1 VLLLPGLLLLAG
13 CTREVPG
20 TEASAESGRERPDI
34 LLISIDTLRADRL
47 GCYGHDDAR
56 TPVLDALAAEAV
68 VFEAAYT
75 TAPITLPAHASM
87 LTGLIPP
94 RHGVRDNGAF
104 RLPDS
109 VTTLAETLSRQ
120 GYRTAAFI
128 GGLPLLRS
136 GGLARGFE
144 RYDDDIAARSLGGSD
159 LARRPE
165 RYAEEVFGLAH
176 DWLSAAG
183 PEPVFAFVHL
193 YDPHSPY
200 ERALP
205 GAAEPT
211 YDGELAY
218 VDGALGR
225 FRSAL
230 GVDPRFRS
238 ALTVVTSDHG
248 EGLGDHDER
257 THCVF
262 VYDSTLRVPLLIH
275 WPGVLGPRRLAGPVG
290 LVDLVPTL
298 LDLAGLPPVDGLD
311 GVSLGEQVRR
321 GTPVPGRDLYFESLF
336 GELRFGW
343 APLRGLRRGT
353 AKYIRAPRP
362 ELYDLGGDPGE
373 RLNRWSA
380 TTDDGADLEERLREV
395 GEGGA
400 ARIALDEDTARALRS
415 LGYVS
420 APPAEGGDSH
430 DLPDPKD
437 QIRVYEEF
445 QRAHEE
451 ALAGRFDE
459 ALAVMAQLEPSLQR
473 SPYFYLEWGNFDAHA
488 ERWPLA
494 ITCYEKCLALDESTA
509 DALLNLGV
517 AFVKSGS
524 PDKARARLEELLA
537 LDPDHVEGRLYYGV
551 VLYRSFRDP
560 EGARPHFTRFLEL
573 APDHASAPEIRRIL
587 AGMPP

>member
-1 VLLLPGLLLLAG
+1 LLWLAG
-13 CTREVPG
+13 CAAEV
-20 TEASAESGRERPDI
+20 TSAEAPAAAGRERPDI

-47 GCYGHDDAR
+47 GCYGRDGAR
-56 TPVLDALAAEAV
+56 TPAIDALAAEAV
-68 VFEAAYT
+68 VFDAAYT

-109 VTTLAETLSRQ
+109 VTTLAETLSGQ

-136 GGLARGFE
+136 GGLAQGFE
-144 RYDDDIAARSLGGSD
+144 RYDDDIAARSLGGST
-159 LARRPE
+159 LARRHE
-165 RYAEEVFGLAH
+165 RYAEEVLGLAQ
-176 DWLSAAG
+176 DWLRAAG
-183 PEPVFAFVHL
+183 PEPVFAFIHL

-205 GAAEPT
+205 GTIEPS

-225 FRSAL
+225 FRAVL
-230 GVDPRFRS
+230 GADPRFRS

-262 VYDSTLRVPLLIH
+262 VYDSTLRVPLLVH
-275 WPGVLGPRRLAGPVG
+275 WPGALGPRRVADPVG

-298 LDLAGLPPVDGLD
+298 LDLAGLPPLTGLD
-311 GVSLGEQVRR
+311 GVSLEEQVRR
-321 GTPVPGRDLYFESLF
+321 GSPAERRDLYFESLF

-343 APLRGLRRGT
+343 APLRGVRRGT
-353 AKYIRAPRP
+353 AKYISAPRP
-362 ELYDLGGDPGE
+362 ELYDLGNDPDE
-373 RLNRWSA
+373 RHNRWPDA
-380 TTDDGADLEERLREV
+380 ADEVADLEERLNEV
-395 GEGGA
+395 GEGTA
-400 ARIALDEDTARALRS
+400 SRIALDEDTARALRS

-420 APPAEGGDSH
+420 ASPVGTAGAEDP
-430 DLPDPKD
+430 LDPKD

-451 ALAGRFDE
+451 ALAGRLE
-459 ALAVMAQLEPSLQR
+459 ETLAILARVEPSLHR
-473 SPYFYLEWGNFDAHA
+473 SPYFYLEWGNFAAHA

-494 ITCYEKCLALDESTA
+494 ITCYEKCLALDESNS

-517 AFVKSGS
+517 AFIKTAS
-524 PDKARARLEELLA
+524 PDRARAPLEALLA
-537 LDPDHVEGRLYYGV
+537 LDPNHVEGHLYYGV
-551 VLYRSFRDP
+551 ILYRNFRDL
-560 EGARPHFTRFLEL
+560 EGARRQFTRFLEL
-573 APDHASAPEIRRIL
+573 APDHASAPEIRRVL
-587 AGMPP
+587 AEMPP